1 MLLRDCVWL
10 FGRGAFALTRG
21 TLALTRCA
29 TARAARARAARARA
43 AIFGLLNLSVARA

>member
-29 TARAARARAARARA
+29 TARAARAARARA
-43 AIFGLLNLSVARA
+43 SIFGLLNLSVARA